1 MKDTQRKDEKRRLR
15 EEILAKRALLTAED
29 IKEKSR
35 KITDKLLD
43 LKEFKA
49 SKVVMSYVDFNNEV
63 ETKDFIRTCLQ
74 QGKRVVVPV
83 VVRKPESL
91 RSEIIASEIFDP
103 DGDLVPG
110 TYGILEPRKDRLREI
125 NPCEI
130 DFAAIPGTVFDMR
143 RNRIGYGAGYYD
155 RFLIKLK
162 KDCLKAGLAFE
173 LQIVEELPVE
183 KHDVPL
189 DMIITE
195 SRNI

>member
-15 EEILAKRALLTAED
+15 EDILAKRALLTAED

-49 SKVVMSYVDFNNEV
+49 GKVVMSYVDFNNEV

-74 QGKRVVVPV
+74 QGKRVAVPV
-83 VVRKPESL
+83 VVRKPESP

-130 DFAAIPGTVFDMR
+130 DFAAIPGTVFDVR

>member
-63 ETKDFIRTCLQ
+63 EIKDFIRTCLQ

-83 VVRKPESL
+83 VVRKPESP